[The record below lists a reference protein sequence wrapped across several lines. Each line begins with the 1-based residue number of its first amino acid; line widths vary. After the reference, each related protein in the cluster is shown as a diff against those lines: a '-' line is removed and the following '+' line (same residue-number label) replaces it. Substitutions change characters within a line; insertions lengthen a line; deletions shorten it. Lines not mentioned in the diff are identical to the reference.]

1 MAPNLSW
8 QSGAP
13 IEILGRASP
22 PSRPIWFR
30 HQTPLECTVDGSTLI
45 TTSIQLSPPSPSPH
59 ELNLDVVRA
68 AVRQLRWDHPAI
80 ANEHGWSGPPP
91 AAEHAVFAYE
101 VPGSESDI
109 DVWLSQVVVDS
120 RSRLLDA
127 NGDIEKAVDT
137 LMHDLCKAHPLK
149 APFFLVHYL
158 PAASLAGKH
167 ALSFSFNHAVFDAAG
182 SFQIMDLCVSRIAD
196 ALATGGE
203 RSPLPWG
210 EEISRLPPA
219 FVESARIPHTADKI
233 PEDEFMVQRVKDVA
247 QTLSTAHTLPGPRF
261 QPFPSSTGAF
271 MRTASPDVLTTL
283 RTTAR
288 QNGATV
294 FSLLMATASLSC
306 IRVRSPVDTA
316 NVTLPFL
323 HSPVNGRSLACTDP
337 DDRSQWSV
345 RISMGFNSY
354 ATRDLGRFVRSS
366 DDSRQLI
373 EDVWVLAREVRKQT
387 EEQKRHM
394 ERMPVW
400 GDDVLAAISEAFSDE
415 SIKSSRWSP
424 ILSSIGVVDTYL
436 ARSHAVA
443 TGGELTVSSPL
454 LRPTYPPSFVGCSV
468 ALHAFTWGGKLML
481 TFSFP
486 EGSMGSAEDQAIAL
500 KEGRNDDAIGL
511 QFVNEF
517 MYILDV
523 IAQSAQ

>member
-13 IEILGRASP
+13 IEIPSRASP
-22 PSRPIWFR
+22 PSHPIWFR
-30 HQTPLECTVDGSTLI
+30 HQTPLKCTAEESTLI

-59 ELNLDVVRA
+59 ELNLDVVRVA
-68 AVRQLRWDHPAI
+68 
-80 ANEHGWSGPPP
+80 HGWSGPPP
-91 AAEHAVFAYE
+91 AVEHAVFAYE

-109 DVWLSQVVVDS
+109 DVWLSQVVVHG
-120 RSRLLDA
+120 RSRLLEA

-149 APFFLVHYL
+149 TPFFLVHYI
-158 PAASLAGKH
+158 PAASPAGKH
-167 ALSFSFNHAVFDAAG
+167 ALLFSFNHAVFDTAG

-210 EEISRLPPA
+210 EETSRLTPA

-261 QPFPSSTGAF
+261 KPSPSSTGAF
-271 MRTASPDVLTTL
+271 MRTASPDCPLVCLLCVLTTL

-288 QNGATV
+288 QNAATLS
-294 FSLLMATASLSC
+294 SLLMATASLSC
-306 IRVRSPVDTA
+306 IRLRPPVDTA

-323 HSPVNGRSLACTDP
+323 QSPVNGRSLACTDP

-366 DDSRQLI
+366 SDDSRQLI

-387 EEQKRHM
+387 EEQKRHI

-400 GDDVLAAISEAFSDE
+400 GDDVLAAIEQAFSDE
-415 SIKSSRWSP
+415 SIKSSGWSP
-424 ILSSIGVVDTYL
+424 VLSSIGVVDAYL

-443 TGGELTVSSPL
+443 TGGELNVSSPL
-454 LRPTYPPSFVGCSV
+454 LRPTYPPSFVGCSY
-468 ALHAFTWGGKLML
+468 
-481 TFSFP
+481 
-486 EGSMGSAEDQAIAL
+486 GSAEDQAIAL